1 MLLTAPVADQ
11 VADRPVYSDRG
22 YRYWRQLA
30 DGRVTLGGWRNTAFD
45 DEVGFDDQPTTA
57 VQARLDA
64 HLRGVLGVDAPVER
78 RWAGTMGFTPDRLPL
93 VGPVP
98 GLPGVFVCAGYSG
111 HGMGF
116 AFEAARL
123 LVDHVVDGSPLPG
136 WLLPNRDAA
145 SVPG

>member
-1 MLLTAPVADQ
+1 
-11 VADRPVYSDRG
+11 
-22 YRYWRQLA
+22 
-30 DGRVTLGGWRNTAFD
+30 
-45 DEVGFDDQPTTA
+45 
-57 VQARLDA
+57 
-64 HLRGVLGVDAPVER
+64 
-78 RWAGTMGFTPDRLPL
+78 

-98 GLPGVFVCAGYSG
+98 GLPGDFVCAGYSG